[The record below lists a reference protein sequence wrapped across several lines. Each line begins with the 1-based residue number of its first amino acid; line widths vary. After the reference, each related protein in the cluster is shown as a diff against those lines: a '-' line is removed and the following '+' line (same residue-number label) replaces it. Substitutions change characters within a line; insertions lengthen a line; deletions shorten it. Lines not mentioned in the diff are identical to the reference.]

1 MQEQMT
7 HLARAGF
14 SRESVLALSER
25 LGEPAW
31 MREFRLA
38 AWETFERLPWPAPA
52 DPDWRR
58 TDPTMFRLEGIRPFA
73 DAPAGALPAS
83 LQQVVD
89 AWQAPDGLQQQQLPG
104 GAVSAG

>member
-31 MREFRLA
+31 MRGFRLA
-38 AWETFERLPWPAPA
+38 AGEAFERLPWPAPA
-52 DPDWRR
+52 DPEWRR
-58 TDPTMFRLEGIRPFA
+58 TAPTMFRLEGVRPFA

-83 LQQVVD
+83 LRQLGD
-89 AWQAPDGLQQQQLPG
+89 AWRAPAGLRRPRH
-104 GAVSAG
+104 